1 MSAATSSPRGRVLV
15 GFILPPK
22 QEAQRNQDEGSDPED
37 DEEEEDPE
45 FPDMA
50 EMESLSNGGRMFQ
63 SSVSPRLEVDF
74 QILGSTQTLRL
85 EGRFPLTNPW
95 WQITCRVGQP
105 RKGRAVVQGFPSY
118 ALRSDL
124 TGEDSRSVVFLFLNA
139 CGVSPEH
146 VTQFNEWLSTETEVG
161 LRTLPALLEEFADV
175 EKYKTAASHMK
186 DHVSKSVAGVCV
198 RAAKCNP
205 LVMKHLPT
213 LLPRQFKEL
222 LGMGK
227 KKDQDTRQD
236 SAEVG
241 LAEGLLDHLEEI
253 IQTQV
258 WKLGF
263 SYILYKELHLIRC
276 EARLEAFAA
285 CGLFRGIPE
294 LQRHALQVYGELKRQ
309 CQLSGS
315 TYVELR
321 DLEGLLC
328 AEVPELSVWAAV
340 HFMKEQGVV
349 VLERQRV
356 ALRNLHSY
364 ETGIS
369 ERLARLTRS
378 VDEGGA
384 KPWRIDLDV
393 RRVLREAQE
402 ERLRARAEA
411 EAGKNTPGEQAN
423 GAGASEKD
431 GEEVLETS
439 QDATGVTEDRP
450 SDDPMCGHGER
461 PTTQG
466 IHLNGGSSWDDLNFD
481 LKHSIPSQEDVAP
494 GPEEP
499 TRDPPAEIPLDPDQV
514 RAAQMICSNSVT
526 VISGKGGCGKTT
538 VVSLVFKAAMQQHDR
553 EMEEV
558 LKACEDF
565 QNDSGHSPPE
575 DQAKANPPGVG
586 KESKQEEER
595 RKKEEEKKKEE
606 EEAEKLQV
614 LLTAPTGRA
623 AGLLTKRTGFT
634 AYTMHQVLFSY
645 MHWRRVKDKGG
656 EKGGGERP
664 RWKFRRVRVL
674 VVDEGSLVSVQ
685 ILHSLLAML
694 TSEAQLQ
701 KFVLLGD
708 VRQLPSI
715 EPGNALYDLFH
726 SLRRVQWSI
735 EMRTNHRAESGL
747 IVDNAGHIANMGQ
760 KRTFYQLN
768 FDAFVDMNCS
778 PEVPGDDRRFIF
790 VRVSQD
796 DCALQDAILFL
807 LQRGAGLQD
816 HKISQFIAFRRNDCA
831 LINELCCKHYGG
843 HATKNHRNRIDFR
856 VGDKICCTK
865 NNHITDR
872 SHERGPAQAPPPP
885 ETAEQQLAL
894 LARPTQPGGCCPLPS
909 DLCPLT
915 FDPLEGTSDRR
926 TPQTEGRERKRK
938 EEEEKEPVKERLCN
952 GEIFYITE
960 DVTVEEDGRPKRR
973 YLTLDDGQ
981 GRVLCV
987 LFRELQRLCRIQH
1000 AWARTIHTFQGSEA
1014 ETIVY
1019 VVGSGV
1025 AQDWRHVYTAVTRGQ
1040 KRVYVVSTDADF
1052 EKAIRGHVRKRN
1064 TRLGQQVREL
1074 VAEQQTGEE
1083 DLLTQS
1089 SFTQP
1094 CPGTPSRQAPGFGP
1108 PQASQTPSQTPG
1120 PSSMLKDI
1128 KKEEDGCLQDDINFS
1143 QAYNW
1148 CSPMECAEDH
1158 ANVPCEPPVM
1168 GSAEAAVVKEENPWK
1183 ALSDPAQSPLGI
1195 KRASDSQGWNTPPKQ
1210 SRTLSADS
1218 PTGASSLGLLTLGSP
1233 SPAAPVVK
1241 HLFPR
1246 EAGENT
1252 ITISPVIKFRARVG
1266 LSQRFAAGDT
1276 AERPS
1281 SGHPEEASPFRR
1293 APGSAS
1299 GLETSNSLVPLAMVT
1314 YPELSA
1320 GPSEDTLTA
1329 SETCLEEDL
1338 AFTQAYSWPP
1348 MSGDDDTTAVPHG
1361 SPVEDGFSQDF
1372 LQKAFGLK

>member
-1 MSAATSSPRGRVLV
+1 MSAVTSSPRGRVLV
-15 GFILPPK
+15 GYILPPRE
-22 QEAQRNQDEGSDPED
+22 EAQRNQDEGSDSED

-45 FPDMA
+45 FLDMV
-50 EMESLSNGGRMFQ
+50 EMESLSAGGRMFQ

-95 WQITCRVGQP
+95 WQITCRVGHL
-105 RKGRAVVQGFPSY
+105 RNGRAVIQGFPSY

-124 TGEDSRSVVFLFLNA
+124 KGEASRSVVSLFLKA
-139 CGVSPEH
+139 CGVSPVH
-146 VTQFNEWLSTETEVG
+146 RTQFMNWLPEDTEVG
-161 LRTLPALLEEFADV
+161 LRTLPELLEEFEDV
-175 EKYKTAASHMK
+175 EQCKTAADHMK
-186 DHVSKSVAGVCV
+186 KLVSKSVAGVCV
-198 RAAKCNP
+198 RVATRYP
-205 LVMKHLPT
+205 QVMMHLPT
-213 LLPRQFKEL
+213 LLARQFKEL

-227 KKDQDTRQD
+227 KKDHDALQD
-236 SAEVG
+236 SAEAG
-241 LAEGLLDHLEEI
+241 LAEDLLDRLEVI
-253 IQTQV
+253 IKTQV

-294 LQRHALQVYGELKRQ
+294 LQRHALQVYAQLKHQ

-321 DLEGLLC
+321 GLEELLC
-328 AEVPELSVWAAV
+328 SELSELSVWAAV
-340 HFMKEQGVV
+340 RFMKDQGVV

-356 ALRNLHSY
+356 APRNLHTY

-369 ERLARLTRS
+369 ERLARLTGGA
-378 VDEGGA
+378 DEGA
-384 KPWRIDLDV
+384 PKPWRIDLDV

-411 EAGKNTPGEQAN
+411 GRNTPDEQTN
-423 GAGASEKD
+423 GAGAPAHD
-431 GEEVLETS
+431 GEAISETS
-439 QDATGVTEDRP
+439 QDATAVAGDRP
-450 SDDPMCGHGER
+450 SDDLMCGHGDR
-461 PTTQG
+461 SSTQA
-466 IHLNGGSSWDDLNFD
+466 IHSNGGSSWDDLNFG
-481 LKHSIPSQEDVAP
+481 LKLSIPRQEVP
-494 GPEEP
+494 PSPEEP
-499 TRDPPAEIPLDPDQV
+499 DRDPPVEIELDPDQV
-514 RAAQMICSNSVT
+514 RAAQMICSNPVT

-538 VVSLVFKAAMQQHDR
+538 VVSLVFKAAMQQRDR
-553 EMEEV
+553 DMEEV

-565 QNDSGHSPPE
+565 QKDSGPSLPE
-575 DQAKANPPGVG
+575 DEATTQVG
-586 KESKQEEER
+586 EESKQEEE
-595 RKKEEEKKKEE
+595 EEKKKKEE
-606 EEAEKLQV
+606 EEEEKLQV

-645 MHWRRVKDKGG
+645 MNWTRVKDRAKSQVQ
-656 EKGGGERP
+656 EKGEVP
-664 RWKFRRVRVL
+664 RWKFRRVRAL

-685 ILHSLLAML
+685 ILHSLLAIL

-726 SLRRVQWSI
+726 SLHRVHWSI
-735 EMRTNHRAESGL
+735 EMRTNHRAESKL
-747 IVDNAGHIANMGQ
+747 IVENAGHIADMGQ
-760 KRTFYQLN
+760 KRTYYPLN
-768 FDAFVDMNCS
+768 FDAVVDMNCS
-778 PEVPGDDRRFIF
+778 PEMPGDDRRFIY

-796 DCALQDAILFL
+796 DLALHDAISL
-807 LQRGAGLQD
+807 LLRRAAGLQD
-816 HKISQFIAFRRNDCA
+816 HKISQFIAFRRADCA
-831 LINELCCKHYGG
+831 LINELCCQHYGR
-843 HATKNHRNRIDFR
+843 HATKNHKNRMDFR
-856 VGDKICCTK
+856 IGDKICCTR
-865 NNHITDR
+865 NNYITDW
-872 SHERGPAQAPPPP
+872 SHERGQPPALPPP
-885 ETAEQQLAL
+885 TTEQQLAL
-894 LARPTQPGGCCPLPS
+894 AVPTQPGGCPLPS
-909 DLCPLT
+909 
-915 FDPLEGTSDRR
+915 DPLEGTSDKR
-926 TPQTEGRERKRK
+926 TQQTGRRKRK

-960 DVTVEEDGRPKRR
+960 DVTVEEGGRRRRR

-1040 KRVYVVSTDADF
+1040 KRVYVVSKDADF

-1064 TRLGQQVREL
+1064 TRLGQLVREL
-1074 VAEQQTGEE
+1074 VAEQQSGQE
-1083 DLLTQS
+1083 DPLNQS

-1094 CPGTPSRQAPGFGP
+1094 CAGTLSRQAPGFGP

-1120 PSSMLKDI
+1120 PSSMCKDLQ
-1128 KKEEDGCLQDDINFS
+1128 EEDACLQDDLNFS

-1158 ANVPCEPPVM
+1158 ANVSCAPPAM
-1168 GSAEAAVVKEENPWK
+1168 SAVAKEENPWK
-1183 ALSDPAQSPLGI
+1183 VLSDPPQSPLGI
-1195 KRASDSQGWNTPPKQ
+1195 KRASGYQGWNTPPKQ
-1210 SRTLSADS
+1210 PRVASADS
-1218 PTGASSLGLLTLGSP
+1218 PTVASSLGLLTLSSP
-1233 SPAAPVVK
+1233 NPAAPVVK

-1246 EAGENT
+1246 EAGENN
-1252 ITISPVIKFRARVG
+1252 ITLSPVIKFRPRVG
-1266 LSQRFAAGDT
+1266 LLERFAAVDSRRMEGGGD
-1276 AERPS
+1276 AGDRLS
-1281 SGHPEEASPFRR
+1281 SGHPREASPFRR
-1293 APGSAS
+1293 APGSVS
-1299 GLETSNSLVPLAMVT
+1299 GQETSNSLVPLAMVK
-1314 YPELSA
+1314 YPELST
-1320 GPSEDTLTA
+1320 GPCEDTLTA
-1329 SETCLEEDL
+1329 SETCLQEDL
-1338 AFTQAYSWPP
+1338 AFTQEYSWPP
-1348 MSGDDDTTAVPHG
+1348 MSGDDDTSAVPHG
-1361 SPVEDGFSQDF
+1361 SPAEVELSQETDF